1 MREAK
6 TRKYHSPAFKAK
18 VGLEAY
24 QGEYVTMIASGRARE
39 TMKDGA
45 HTPIPAVNGE
55 IGLFLIMIMETR
67 LGKAGIRRCPYL
79 GMFNVKEPTAK
90 ASDDLTI
97 KGHRVETSVNQVA
110 AGMNPKRVSDLIQR
124 GALR

>member
-1 MREAK
+1 MAK
-6 TRKYHSPAFKAK
+6 KSKF
-18 VGLEAY
+18 
-24 QGEYVTMIASGRARE
+24 
-39 TMKDGA
+39 
-45 HTPIPAVNGE
+45 
-55 IGLFLIMIMETR
+55 FLI
-67 LGKAGIRRCPYL
+67 
-79 GMFNVKEPTAK
+79 NVKEPTAK